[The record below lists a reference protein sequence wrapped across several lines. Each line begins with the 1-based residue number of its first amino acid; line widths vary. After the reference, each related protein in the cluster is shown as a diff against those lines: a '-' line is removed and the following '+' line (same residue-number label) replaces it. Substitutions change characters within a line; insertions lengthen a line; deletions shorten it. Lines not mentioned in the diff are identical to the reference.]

1 MTMKIGINGFGRI
14 GRAVLR
20 AGLDQGL
27 DIVAIN
33 DLADADALAHLFKH
47 DSTYGTYDKPVS
59 VAPGALIV
67 DGRRIPVTAYHDPSG
82 IDWTAYGVDLVIE
95 ATGRFRSRADA
106 EKHLKNGARK
116 VLVSAPGKDMDVTLV
131 PGVNDAA
138 YRPGLH
144 QIISMASC
152 TTNCVAPMVKV
163 LNETF
168 GLVKGFMTTVH
179 AYTGDQRL
187 LDSPHKDPRR
197 ARSAAVNIIP
207 TTTGAARMVG
217 EVLPDLRGRL
227 DGIALRVPVVDGS
240 LTDLAAVVGRQTSVQ
255 EVNHA
260 FAQAAQSRLAGV
272 LRYSTA
278 PLVSSDIIGDTASC
292 VFDAPLT
299 QTDGTLVKIF
309 GWYDNEWGYANR
321 LAETATRIAAEQ

>member
-1 MTMKIGINGFGRI
+1 MKIGINGFGRI

-67 DGRRIPVTAYHDPSG
+67 DGRRIPVTAYRDPSG

-95 ATGRFRSRADA
+95 ATGRFRSRSDA

-116 VLVSAPGKDMDVTLV
+116 VLISAPGKDMDVTLV
-131 PGVNDAA
+131 PGVNDVA

-217 EVLPDLRGRL
+217 EVMPDLRGRL

-240 LTDLAAVVGRQTSVQ
+240 LTDLAAVVGRQTSVE

-321 LAETATRIAAEQ
+321 LVETATRIAAEQ